1 MGAPAPGDESAGGSQ
16 QCLSSGALHLFSG
29 SELLGLGLQ
38 LTSSEVE
45 GEFTE
50 GVCTES
56 AG

>member
-29 SELLGLGLQ
+29 SELGLGLQ